1 MKTIA
6 QEDFTQALNI
16 LFKEAFEGM
25 QGSVGNIFLDR
36 DVGIFS
42 TLGNIEADKA
52 SIEYGSTTIAAQ
64 CEHVRFYLELM
75 NNFLCNNYRMM
86 DYNLSWKIKTVDE
99 DDWDDL
105 RQNLAR
111 MYQTVSDTF
120 KQSDEWNLDTIT
132 IAMGM
137 LTHTAYH
144 LGAIRQ
150 LAKNL

>member
-1 MKTIA
+1 MKTIQ
-6 QEDFTQALNI
+6 QEDFTQSLYI

-25 QGSVGNIFLDR
+25 QGEVGNIFLDR
-36 DVGIFS
+36 HVGIFS
-42 TLGNIEADKA
+42 TLGSIEYDKA
-52 SIEYGSTTIAAQ
+52 SMEIGNTTIAAQ

-75 NNFLCNNYRMM
+75 NNFLRNNFRIM
-86 DYNLSWKIKTVDE
+86 DYNQSWKIKTVDE

-105 RQNLAR
+105 RQNLAK
-111 MYQTVSDTF
+111 MYQTVCDTF
-120 KQSDEWNLDTIT
+120 KESDEWNLDTIT

-150 LAKNL
+150 LAKKL